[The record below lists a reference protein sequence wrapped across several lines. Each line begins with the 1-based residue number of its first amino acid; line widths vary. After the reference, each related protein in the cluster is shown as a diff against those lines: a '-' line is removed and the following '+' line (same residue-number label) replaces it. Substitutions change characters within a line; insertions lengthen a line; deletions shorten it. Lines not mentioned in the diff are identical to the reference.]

1 MYKVILFFFS
11 FFTLICGNANNIK
24 EKISLAN
31 ELKYSNPDSAFNIC
45 CTLEENLEDKEHNI
59 NYAETQ
65 LCKGRYYILKS
76 NLDKATQVLN
86 NAITVFEKEKNL
98 SRLAKCYSL
107 KSIIFQRLNDTEKSM
122 NHLTIA
128 YNLYI
133 EDNNIEGQITSL
145 INISVEYLRINK
157 NDSALNYLNQLT
169 ELNGKFRNTDKY
181 YYHQNFGM
189 YYHNTAQYRK
199 ALSEFKLALS
209 VAERENMIDSKT
221 TIYMEMAETYFAQKD
236 YKSAENH
243 LFKSIAIATSN
254 NLMHETN
261 ESYLLLIKLY
271 EIQGDYKSAYL
282 AKVINDSIE
291 TEIYNIERINKIN
304 EIETELAFSENQKI
318 IAQQELDIKN
328 EQLNTLNAKSKISQ
342 LIFVVILCLV
352 IIMFVIIIFIR
363 ARKLSAKINHQK
375 ILLEEK
381 NNEITDS
388 ITYAKRIQAAIL
400 PSDEIFKTHL
410 PNSFVLYKPKDIVAG
425 DFYWM
430 EKVNNEIFF
439 AAADCTGHGVPGAM
453 VSVVCSNALNH
464 GLEKNTSINP
474 GLLLDST
481 RDFVKNKFE
490 TDSNNVK
497 DGMDIALCA
506 LNFSTN
512 QLQFSG
518 ANNPLYIIRENEL
531 IEIKGDKQHIGK
543 HHKESKFTNHNIN
556 LKKNDCIYLFSDG
569 YADQFGG
576 PKGKKFMY
584 KQFKNLLLKI
594 SNLPLNQQK
603 EILDDTFENWRGDL
617 EQIDDVCVIGVKI

>member
-1 MYKVILFFFS
+1 MYKAILFFIS
-11 FFTLICGNANNIK
+11 FFNVICINANNIE
-24 EKISLAN
+24 EKISLASD
-31 ELKYSNPDSAFNIC
+31 LKYSNPDSSFNIC
-45 CTLEENLEDKEHNI
+45 CTLEEKLKDKLNSI

-76 NLDKATQVLN
+76 DLDKATQVLN
-86 NAITVFEKEKNL
+86 DAITIFEKEKDL

-107 KSIIFQRLNDTEKSM
+107 KSIIFQRLNDDEKSM

-128 YNLYI
+128 YKYYI
-133 EDNNIEGQITSL
+133 NDNNLEGQITSL
-145 INISVEYLRINK
+145 INISLEYLRLNQ
-157 NDSALNYLNQLT
+157 NDSALNYLNQLNN
-169 ELNGKFRNTDKY
+169 LSDKFRTTDKY
-181 YYHQNFGM
+181 YYHQNMGM
-189 YYHNTAQYRK
+189 YYHNTTQFRK

-221 TIYMEMAETYFAQKD
+221 TIYMEIAKTYFAQKD
-236 YKSAENH
+236 YKKAENH
-243 LFKSIAIATSN
+243 LSKSIAIATSN

-291 TEIYNIERINKIN
+291 TEIYNIERINKIH

-328 EQLNTLNAKSKISQ
+328 EQLNTLNARSRVSQ
-342 LIFVVILCLV
+342 LLFVVILCLV
-352 IIMFVIIIFIR
+352 IIIFVVFIFIR

-375 ILLEEK
+375 VLLEEK

-388 ITYAKRIQAAIL
+388 ITYAKRIQSAIL
-400 PSDEIFKTHL
+400 PSDVIFKTHL

-430 EKVNNEIFF
+430 EKVNTEIFF

-453 VSVVCSNALNH
+453 VSVVCSNALNQ
-464 GLEKNTSINP
+464 GLEKKSPITP
-474 GLLLDST
+474 GLLLDTT
-481 RDFVKNKFE
+481 RDFVKNRFE
-490 TDSNNVK
+490 TESNNVK

-543 HHKESKFTNHNIN
+543 HHKESNFTNHIIS
-556 LKKNDCIYLFSDG
+556 LKKDDCIYLFSDG

-584 KQFKNLLLKI
+584 KQFKSLLLKT
-594 SNLPLNQQK
+594 SQLPLDQQK
-603 EILDDTFENWRGDL
+603 EVLNNTFENWRGDL
-617 EQIDDVCVIGVKI
+617 EQIDDVCVIGIKI